1 MNIKKAVILAGG
13 RGSRL
18 HPSTLA
24 VSKQLL
30 PVWDKPMIYYPISM
44 LMLAGIKDILI
55 ITSPENEQQFKVLGD
70 GSQYGIK
77 LSYAVQPV
85 PKGIAHAL
93 TYAEDFLK
101 ASKSDDAFCLM
112 LGDNVFY
119 GKQDWFTESVKKY
132 SGPTV
137 FGYPVTDPERFG
149 VVEIG
154 DDGTVRSIEEKPKV
168 PKSNLAIPGVYILDN
183 TCINWIKEHQSPSFR
198 GEYEI
203 TDVIKWY
210 HRNDNMQVKHIGLG
224 ITWFDTGTPE
234 SLLECSQFIYTIE
247 KNHGIK
253 IGCLEEIAYNMKF
266 IKLSEFKAIVSCLP
280 ASAYKEYLDK
290 KLRLKLLIL

>member
-55 ITSPENEQQFKVLGD
+55 ITSPENSEQFKVLGN

-77 LSYAVQPV
+77 ISYAVQPQ
-85 PKGIAHAL
+85 PRGIAHAL
-93 TYAEDFLK
+93 SYAEDFLK
-101 ASKSDDAFCLM
+101 SSKNNEPFCLI

-119 GKQDWFTESVKKY
+119 GKQDWFINSVKKY
-132 SGPTV
+132 TGPTV
-137 FGYPVTDPERFG
+137 FGYPVVDPERFG
-149 VVEIG
+149 VVEM
-154 DDGTVRSIEEKPKV
+154 DTDGNVLSIEEKPKR
-168 PKSNLAIPGVYILDN
+168 PKSNLAIPGVYVLDN
-183 TCINWIKEHQSPSFR
+183 TCIDWIKNEQSPSMR
-198 GEYEI
+198 GEFEI

-210 HRNDNMQVKHIGLG
+210 HQNGNMKVKPIGLG

-266 IKLSEFKAIVSCLP
+266 ITLKEFKSIISCLP
-280 ASAYKEYLDK
+280 KSAYKEYLDK
-290 KLRLKLLIL
+290 KIKLISG

>member
-183 TCINWIKEHQSPSFR
+183 TCISWIKEHQSPSFR

-210 HRNDNMQVKHIGLG
+210 HNKGNMQVKHIGLG